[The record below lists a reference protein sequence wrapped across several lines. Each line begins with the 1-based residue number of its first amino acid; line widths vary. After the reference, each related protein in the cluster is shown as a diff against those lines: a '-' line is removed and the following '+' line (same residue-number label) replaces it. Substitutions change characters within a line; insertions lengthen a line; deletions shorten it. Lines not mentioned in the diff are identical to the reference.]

1 MNIPNFL
8 SLLRII
14 LVPVFV
20 IFLIHQEYNNAL
32 ITFVIAGL
40 TDVLD
45 GTMARLLNSQ
55 TKLGSYLDPIADKL
69 LLTTS
74 FVTLAI
80 LGIIPSWLTVIVIS
94 RDFIILL
101 GIAILSL
108 MSINFEIK
116 PAFIG
121 KVTTALQIA
130 AVFFSLLNKAV
141 IHDLNYNILK
151 VELPVWILALFFLT
165 ASFSVAS
172 GLVYIARGIKII
184 NSNTSKDGDI

>member
-8 SLLRII
+8 SLIRII

-20 IFLIHQEYNNAL
+20 IFLIQDEYYNAL
-32 ITFVIAGL
+32 IIFVIAGL

-45 GTMARLLNSQ
+45 GTMARLLNAQ

-80 LGIIPSWLTVIVIS
+80 LGIVPSWLTVIVMS

-108 MSINFEIK
+108 MSVPFEIK
-116 PAFIG
+116 PALIS
-121 KVTTALQIA
+121 KVTTALQIGTI
-130 AVFFSLLNKAV
+130 FFALLYKAV
-141 IHDLNYNILK
+141 THDFNYDWTLT
-151 VELPVWILALFFLT
+151 LFWLTALFT
-165 ASFSVAS
+165 IAS
-172 GLVYIARGIKII
+172 GLVYIIRGIKII
-184 NSNTSKDGDI
+184 NRTNAKEIEK

>member
-20 IFLIHQEYNNAL
+20 IFLIQDESYKAL
-32 ITFVIAGL
+32 IIFVIAGL

-45 GTMARLLNSQ
+45 GTMARLLNAQ

-69 LLTTS
+69 LLATS

-80 LGIIPSWLTVIVIS
+80 LGIIPSWLTVIVMS

-108 MSINFEIK
+108 MSVTFEIK
-116 PAFIG
+116 PAFIS
-121 KVTTALQIA
+121 KVTTVLQIA
-130 AVFFSLLNKAV
+130 TVFFALLYKV
-141 IHDLNYNILK
+141 VTHDLNYN
-151 VELPVWILALFFLT
+151 WILTLFWLT
-165 ASFSVAS
+165 ASFTVAS
-172 GLVYIARGIKII
+172 GLVYIIRGIKII
-184 NSNTSKDGDI
+184 NRTNPKEVNK

>member
-20 IFLIHQEYNNAL
+20 ILLIQAEYYNAL
-32 ITFVIAGL
+32 IVFVIAGL

-45 GTMARLLNSQ
+45 GTMARLLNAQ

-69 LLTTS
+69 LLAAS

-80 LGIIPSWLTVIVIS
+80 LGIIPSWLTVIVMS

-108 MSINFEIK
+108 MSVTFEIK

-121 KVTTALQIA
+121 KVTTVLQIGT
-130 AVFFSLLNKAV
+130 VFFTLLYRAV
-141 IHDLNYNILK
+141 THDLNYD
-151 VELPVWILALFFLT
+151 WILILLWLTALFT
-165 ASFSVAS
+165 VAS
-172 GLVYIARGIKII
+172 GLVYIIRGIKII
-184 NSNTSKDGDI
+184 NRTNPKEIKK